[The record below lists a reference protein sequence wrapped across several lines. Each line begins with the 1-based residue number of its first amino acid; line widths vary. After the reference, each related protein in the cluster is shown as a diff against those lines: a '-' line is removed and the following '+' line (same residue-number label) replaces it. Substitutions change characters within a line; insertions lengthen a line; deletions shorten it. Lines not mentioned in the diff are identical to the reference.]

1 MLVKHGVFQHNVTM
15 AVMQGGSHPHAPG
28 LPSLPDGVVITEQQL
43 AAIYKFL
50 LDMNFSSS
58 RKMRLPKL
66 YMIMIGAST
75 ILDRGPSLDDGR
87 LTTLRERGQNS
98 PHLSVQDG
106 SVIFG

>member
-15 AVMQGGSHPHAPG
+15 AVKQGGSHPHAPG

-58 RKMRLPKL
+58 RK
-66 YMIMIGAST
+66 
-75 ILDRGPSLDDGR
+75 
-87 LTTLRERGQNS
+87 
-98 PHLSVQDG
+98 
-106 SVIFG
+106 